1 MRRLFALILI
11 GILAFAIPAAA
22 LDLEQRSFYGVGE
35 LVLPMGDFGDFAGT
49 GFGGRVG
56 VTVPHSDQLNLRA
69 EIGYL
74 MFGGKDFGHYDFSY
88 SMIPIMFL
96 GEYHHELDSPMY
108 FLGGLGFTRFA
119 FDAEYTG
126 DDGDFFS
133 DYDDSSMELTLCFG
147 GGYSVNEQF
156 IIEGRFNVISDANSI
171 RLLGVYHF

>member
-1 MRRLFALILI
+1 MRRLFALTLI

-22 LDLEQRSFYGVGE
+22 LDLDQRSFYGVGE

-49 GFGGRVG
+49 GFGGRIG
-56 VTVPHSDQLNLRA
+56 VTAPHSDQLNLRA

-74 MFGGKDFGHYDFSY
+74 MFGGKDYQDYDYSY

-126 DDGDFFS
+126 PSTLLG
-133 DYDDSSMELTLCFG
+133 DYDDSSMELTLCFS
-147 GGYSVNEQF
+147 GGYNIKEQF
-156 IIEGRFNVISDANSI
+156 IIEGRFNMISDANSI